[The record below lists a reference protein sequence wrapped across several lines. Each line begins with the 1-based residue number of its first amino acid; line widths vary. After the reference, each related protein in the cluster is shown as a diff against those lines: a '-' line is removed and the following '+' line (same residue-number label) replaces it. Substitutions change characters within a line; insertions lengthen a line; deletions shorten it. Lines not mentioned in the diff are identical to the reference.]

1 MNTAS
6 SQQNQANQTKLTA
19 SPLVSIVMPVKDGAD
34 FVGQAIESLLNQT
47 LTDFELIVIN
57 DGSTDNSVKVIEQ
70 FKDPR
75 ITLLTQENQGVSKTS
90 NRGLTLCRGK
100 YITRHDHDDLSF
112 PTRLSKQVNYLDN
125 HLQCGLLGTAAEV
138 WTQAGPTGRYR
149 DFPTTAGAIA
159 FELIFDSP
167 FVLSSVMFRREV
179 MDKVGI
185 FSEDPLRTP
194 MEDFEFISRV
204 GRQFEMANLAERLVV
219 YREVPNSESSV
230 IRPNHGGVRDKVVS
244 RIAIF
249 SSENLA
255 YANELTAPNEN
266 TINFGAINH
275 WYFKA
280 IVGDPNYAAI
290 RQLVKQAAELIS
302 IRYREP
308 EVIKMLDRKLS
319 NLDYQYYT
327 YSGQKFKRERIMHI
341 LRNRSI
347 KEHCTWLWQKLQQ
360 SFKSKMGA

>member
-1 MNTAS
+1 MNT
-6 SQQNQANQTKLTA
+6 QIHQND
-19 SPLVSIVMPVKDGAD
+19 PLVSIVMPVKDGAD
-34 FVGQAIESLLNQT
+34 FVAQAIESVLNQT
-47 LTDFELIVIN
+47 YSDFELIVIN
-57 DGSTDNSVKVIEQ
+57 DGSTDHSLKVIEA
-70 FKDPR
+70 FDDPR
-75 ITLLTQENQGVSKTS
+75 LMILTQENQGVSKTS
-90 NRGLTLCRGK
+90 NRGLALCRGK
-100 YITRHDHDDLSF
+100 YITRHDHDDLSLPARF
-112 PTRLSKQVNYLDN
+112 AQQVQYLND
-125 HLQCGLLGTAAEV
+125 HPQCGLLGTAAEV
-138 WTQAGPTGRYR
+138 WTPTGPTGRFR
-149 DFPTTAGAIA
+149 DFPTTPGAIA

-179 MDKVGI
+179 LEKVGN

-230 IRPNHGGVRDKVVS
+230 IRPNHSGARDKVVS
-244 RIAIF
+244 RIAMF

-255 YANELTAPNEN
+255 YANEMTEPNED
-266 TINFGAINH
+266 TINFGAISH

-280 IVGDPNYAAI
+280 IVGAPNYVAI
-290 RQLVKQAAELIS
+290 RQLVQKAAELIS

-308 EVIKMLDRKLS
+308 AVLKMLASKLS

-327 YSGQKFKRERIMHI
+327 YSGQQLKWERVMHI

-347 KEHCTWLWQKLQQ
+347 AEHGSWLWQRLQQ
-360 SFKSKMGA
+360 SLKSKMGS

>member
-1 MNTAS
+1 MSAMPSQAS
-6 SQQNQANQTKLTA
+6 QVIQGN

-34 FVGQAIESLLNQT
+34 FVGKAIESLLNQT
-47 LTDFELIVIN
+47 FTDFELIVIN
-57 DGSTDNSVKVIEQ
+57 DGSTDQSVQVIEQ
-70 FKDPR
+70 FKDSR

-90 NRGLTLCRGK
+90 NRGLALCRGK

-112 PTRLSKQVNYLDN
+112 PTRLSKQVSYLDD
-125 HLQCGLLGTAAEV
+125 HPQCGLVGTAAEV
-138 WTQAGPTGRYR
+138 WTPDGPTGRSR
-149 DFPTTAGAIA
+149 DFPTKPGAIA

-179 MDKVGI
+179 MEKVGM

-230 IRPNHGGVRDKVVS
+230 IRPNHGGARDKVVS
-244 RIAIF
+244 RIAMF

-255 YANELTAPNEN
+255 YANEMSAPNDDM
-266 TINFGAINH
+266 TNFGAISH

-280 IVGDPNYAAI
+280 IVGAPNYVAI

-308 EVIKMLDRKLS
+308 EVLKMLARKLS

-341 LRNRSI
+341 LRNRSVVD
-347 KEHCTWLWQKLQQ
+347 HCTWIWQRLQQ
-360 SFKSKMGA
+360 SLKSKMGG

>member
-1 MNTAS
+1 MS
-6 SQQNQANQTKLTA
+6 KPLSQAIPA
-19 SPLVSIVMPVKDGAD
+19 ISPLVSIVMPVKDGAD

-47 LTDFELIVIN
+47 FSDFELIVIN
-57 DGSTDNSVKVIEQ
+57 DGSTDHSAQVVEQ
-70 FKDPR
+70 FQDSR
-75 ITLLTQENQGVSKTS
+75 ITLLTQENRGVSKTS
-90 NRGLTLCRGK
+90 NRGLALCRGK

-112 PTRLSKQVNYLDN
+112 PTRLAKQVQYLMD
-125 HLQCGLLGTAAEV
+125 HPQCGLLGTAAQV
-138 WTQAGPTGRYR
+138 WTPSGPTGRYR
-149 DFPTTAGAIA
+149 DFPTTPGAVA

-179 MDKVGI
+179 LERVGN

-230 IRPNHGGVRDKVVS
+230 IRPNHGGARDKVVS
-244 RIAIF
+244 RIAMF

-255 YANELTAPNEN
+255 YANEMAEPNEDA
-266 TINFGAINH
+266 INFGAISH
-275 WYFKA
+275 WYFKGL
-280 IVGDPNYAAI
+280 VGSPNYSVI
-290 RQLVKQAAELIS
+290 RQLVRQAAELIS

-308 EVIKMLDRKLS
+308 EVLKMLASKLS

-327 YSGQKFKRERIMHI
+327 HTGQKLKRERVMHI
-341 LRNRSI
+341 IRNRSI
-347 KEHCTWLWQKLQQ
+347 AEHCTWFWQSL
-360 SFKSKMGA
+360 KSKMGS

>member
-1 MNTAS
+1 MS
-6 SQQNQANQTKLTA
+6 SVLDQAIQVNQ
-19 SPLVSIVMPVKDGAD
+19 SRPPLVSIVMPVKDGAD
-34 FVGQAIESLLNQT
+34 FVGHAIESLLKQT
-47 LTDFELIVIN
+47 FTDFELIVIN
-57 DGSTDNSVKVIEQ
+57 DGSTDHSTQVIEQ

-90 NRGLTLCRGK
+90 NRGLALCRGK
-100 YITRHDHDDLSF
+100 YITRHDHDDLSL
-112 PTRLSKQVNYLDN
+112 PTRLSKQVRYLED
-125 HLQCGLLGTAAEV
+125 HPQIGLLGTAAEV
-138 WTQAGPTGRYR
+138 WTPDGPTGRYR
-149 DFPTTAGAIA
+149 DFPTKPGAIA

-179 MDKVGI
+179 MEKVGM

-204 GRQFEMANLAERLVV
+204 GRQFEMANLPERLVV

-230 IRPNHGGVRDKVVS
+230 IRPHHGGVRDKVVS
-244 RIAIF
+244 RIALF

-255 YANELTAPNEN
+255 YANEMTMVNDD

-275 WYFKA
+275 WFFKA
-280 IVGDPNYAAI
+280 IVGIPNYSAI
-290 RQLVKQAAELIS
+290 RQLVMQAAELII

-308 EVIKMLDRKLS
+308 EVLKMLSTKLGR
-319 NLDYQYYT
+319 LDYQYYT

-341 LRNRSI
+341 LRNRSVAD
-347 KEHCTWLWQKLQQ
+347 HCTWIWQRLQR
-360 SFKSKMGA
+360 SLKSKVGN

>member
-1 MNTAS
+1 MNMVPDQINPAAT
-6 SQQNQANQTKLTA
+6 
-19 SPLVSIVMPVKDGAD
+19 PLVSIVMPVKDGAE

-47 LTDFELIVIN
+47 FTDFELIVIN
-57 DGSTDNSVKVIEQ
+57 DGSTDRSVQVIEQ
-70 FKDPR
+70 FKDSR
-75 ITLLTQENQGVSKTS
+75 VTLLSQENQGVSKTS
-90 NRGLTLCRGK
+90 NRGLALCRGK
-100 YITRHDHDDLSF
+100 YITRHDHDDLSS
-112 PTRLSKQVNYLDN
+112 PTRFAKQVQYLDE
-125 HLQCGLLGTAAEV
+125 HPQCYLLGTAAEV
-138 WTQAGPTGRYR
+138 WTPDGPTGRYR
-149 DFPTTAGAIA
+149 DFPTKPGAIA

-167 FVLSSVMFRREV
+167 FVLSSVMLRREILE
-179 MDKVGI
+179 KVGN

-204 GRQFEMANLAERLVV
+204 GRQFEMANLAERLVA

-230 IRPNHGGVRDKVVS
+230 IRPNHGGARDKVVS
-244 RIAIF
+244 RIAMF

-255 YANELTAPNEN
+255 HANEMTDPNED

-280 IVGDPNYAAI
+280 IVGIPNYTAI

-308 EVIKMLDRKLS
+308 EVLKMLARKLS

-327 YSGQKFKRERIMHI
+327 FSGQKLKRERIMHI
-341 LRNRSI
+341 LRNRSFTD
-347 KEHCTWLWQKLQQ
+347 HCTWLWQRLRQ
-360 SFKSKMGA
+360 SLKSKIGS